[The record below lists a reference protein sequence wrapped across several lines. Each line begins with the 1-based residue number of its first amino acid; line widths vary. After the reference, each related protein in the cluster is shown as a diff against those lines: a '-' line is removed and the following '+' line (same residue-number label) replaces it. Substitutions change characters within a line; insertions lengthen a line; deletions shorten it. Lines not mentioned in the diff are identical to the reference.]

1 MLKNLQI
8 NVLVNISLTVVFML
22 FGILAIT
29 SQMQLSKIEA
39 DSVRLT
45 SLRAPTAKAS
55 ASMDIALNQS
65 LAALRGWVLIGEEYF
80 IKKRSDSWQT
90 IRKEQEILTALS
102 QDWTNPD
109 NVKRLSRI
117 VKFLDQL
124 EQEQLNIEL
133 IAHKPENIRSWEI
146 LLHTAIPIAT
156 SLVNDITVMIDFAK
170 NREPTSERFMI
181 FSEMADFRGS
191 FALSLADIRTFL
203 LSGDQKFEN
212 SFSLHWGKNEKSYKK
227 LMELSLHMTDFE
239 KDILDDIKLLRSK
252 FSPLPEQ
259 MFSARKSADWNMANF
274 LLKTTAV
281 HTSNELAL
289 ILKEMV
295 SNQNKLL
302 EGDAHLLIQKAEEMR
317 LFLLIFL
324 CFSIIITIY
333 FGTVI
338 SRKYHLVREDLN
350 TRDILVDQN
359 VLMARYDKDGVVI
372 TISNAL
378 CRKLGGVKHD
388 FVGKNCN
395 FFVLDD
401 EIEELL
407 PEISKSV
414 LTGTSWKGEFQRH
427 TETGEVLWLTSTI
440 IPVKSSRNGQGDE
453 FHNIL
458 EDITNRKLLE
468 EVSVT
473 DTLTSLYN
481 RRKFDEILDLEFK
494 LARRR
499 KVPFTLA
506 IIDIDYFKK
515 YNDHYGHP
523 GGDKAL
529 VRTALSIRSSL
540 SRPDDY
546 AFRLGGEEFAIIF
559 NNLDME
565 ASMEML
571 DKIRIN
577 IEQLGIEHNQNS
589 VSEYLTIS
597 IGAKVSIPDELS
609 DKDAWYNEADN
620 LLYTAKQKR
629 NTVVVG

>member
-8 NVLVNISLTVVFML
+8 NVLVNLSLSVVFML

-29 SQMQLSKIEA
+29 SQIQLSKIEA

-55 ASMDIALNQS
+55 ASMDAALNQS
-65 LAALRGWVLIGEEYF
+65 LAALRGWVLIGEERF
-80 IKKRSDSWQT
+80 MKERSDSWQT
-90 IRKEQEILTALS
+90 IRKEQKILFSLS
-102 QDWTNPD
+102 QDWTNPE
-109 NVKRLSRI
+109 NVKRLSKI
-117 VKFLDQL
+117 AELLDQL
-124 EQEQLNIEL
+124 EQEQINIEF
-133 IAHKPENIRSWEI
+133 IAHKPENIRSWYI
-146 LLHTAIPIAT
+146 LLHTAIPLAT

-170 NREPTSERFMI
+170 NREATSERFMI

-191 FALSLADIRTFL
+191 FALSLGDIRAFL
-203 LSGDQKFEN
+203 LSGDQKFED
-212 SFSLHWGKNEKSYKK
+212 SFRLHWGKNEKSYKK
-227 LMELSLHMTDFE
+227 LKEWSVHMTAFE
-239 KDILDDIKLLRSK
+239 RGMLDDIKMVRTE
-252 FSPLPEQ
+252 FDHLPEQ
-259 MFSARKSADWNMANF
+259 MFSARKSADWNQANF

-281 HTSNELAL
+281 LTSNELVL
-289 ILKEMV
+289 ILQEMV
-295 SNQNKLL
+295 RNQNELL
-302 EGDAHLLIQKAEEMR
+302 EGDAHILIQKAEEMR

-333 FGTVI
+333 FGNVI
-338 SRKYHLVREDLN
+338 NRKYHMFQKDLH
-350 TRDILVDQN
+350 TRDSLVDQN

-378 CRKLGGVKHD
+378 CRTLGGVKHD

-401 EIEELL
+401 EKEELL
-407 PEISKSV
+407 PEISKSI
-414 LTGTSWKGEFQRH
+414 LTGTSWQGEFQGC
-427 TETGEVLWLTSTI
+427 TENGEVLWLSSTI
-440 IPVKSSRNGQGDE
+440 IPVKSGRRGQENE

-481 RRKFDEILDLEFK
+481 RRKFDEILDHEFR

-499 KVPFTLA
+499 KVPLALA
-506 IIDIDYFKK
+506 IIDVDYFKK

-523 GGDKAL
+523 AGDKVL

-540 SRPDDY
+540 SRPGDY

-559 NNLDME
+559 NSLERE
-565 ASMEML
+565 ATMEML
-571 DKIRIN
+571 DKIRTN
-577 IEQLGIEHNQNS
+577 IEQLRIEHSQNS

-609 DKDAWYNEADN
+609 DRDILYNEADS
-620 LLYTAKQKR
+620 LLYAAKQKR
-629 NTVVVG
+629 NTVIVG